1 MKSGYTQKIWDD
13 PVWSKII
20 SAGIIPVIGVIW
32 FYLKSWWPFSR
43 YKSQTSPVPV
53 SKVFIREKSGF
64 DHGAGHPLLFM
75 DDAKAPNC
83 LKNNDLKDLGNYSEW
98 PKVAV
103 AVIKASL
110 ADGFLHQCDV
120 AWPRRRSRDCL
131 FDSEKRGHSPTGFSF
146 RRSVGVFACPPT
158 KFMAAIRLSYGK
170 ERLCAVGVLMCSEG
184 TPANSV
190 HV

>member
-83 LKNNDLKDLGNYSEW
+83 LKNNGLKDLGNYSEW
-98 PKVAV
+98 PKVAG
-103 AVIKASL
+103 AVIKARNL
-110 ADGFLHQCDV
+110 LWNCTIIFKI
-120 AWPRRRSRDCL
+120 
-131 FDSEKRGHSPTGFSF
+131 F
-146 RRSVGVFACPPT
+146 PPY
-158 KFMAAIRLSYGK
+158 KAKPLLKI
-170 ERLCAVGVLMCSEG
+170 
-184 TPANSV
+184 PI
-190 HV
+190 